1 MTKFIIFGIVMIAI
15 ALLFPIL
22 KKKLEGE
29 KEKPDLSVYNR
40 KKFLFDAVSEL
51 NLYKMLMELYGNEYR
66 IFAQVQYSHLIE
78 PKKNLPWAEQRKYRS
93 RIDKKS
99 ADFVICHKDTVAPLL
114 VIELDGSAHNQAKVQ
129 ENDNFKNEITKV
141 VDLPLLR
148 LRVGNLTKE
157 FVKSEI
163 DKKML

>member
-1 MTKFIIFGIVMIAI
+1 
-15 ALLFPIL
+15 
-22 KKKLEGE
+22 
-29 KEKPDLSVYNR
+29 
-40 KKFLFDAVSEL
+40 
-51 NLYKMLMELYGNEYR
+51 MLMELYGNDYR

-129 ENDNFKNEITKV
+129 VNDNFKNEITKV
-141 VDLPLLR
+141 IGLPLLR
-148 LRVGNLTKE
+148 LSTGNLTKE
-157 FVKSEI
+157 FVKSEV